1 MKEQANKFEQCSA
14 QLYLTQDQQMKTME
28 KEHKLEHDKLED
40 DKAKLSKQIE
50 QMVQKFKETRERVE
64 NETWERIDQQK
75 ETDKQ
80 EMAKEIDKSMKQ
92 KGELTLIMNNYKD
105 LKTQRDFQTDT
116 IKEMQNNL
124 NDELTNIQSLN
135 QQIGSQDKEIKE
147 RELTLTNKLERIS
160 ILRHKTMD
168 LEKFKFVLDY
178 KIKEMKQE
186 ITPRELDAQKLHEQN
201 TKMNQEVKHFARV
214 SSNLKLIKKDLRMR
228 LDGLL
233 KESNDIREKILT
245 QEGYMKQFKDD
256 IFQCLH
262 YIGDYKKL
270 KRNVIQLHKVYV
282 KEEHSKNEK
291 DDKSVVEDFSAR
303 RTHLEKQLEHL
314 RLNLSKDKKT

>member
-1 MKEQANKFEQCSA
+1 
-14 QLYLTQDQQMKTME
+14 MKTME

-186 ITPRELDAQKLHEQN
+186 ITPRELDA
-201 TKMNQEVKHFARV
+201 
-214 SSNLKLIKKDLRMR
+214 
-228 LDGLL
+228 
-233 KESNDIREKILT
+233 
-245 QEGYMKQFKDD
+245 
-256 IFQCLH
+256 
-262 YIGDYKKL
+262 
-270 KRNVIQLHKVYV
+270 
-282 KEEHSKNEK
+282 
-291 DDKSVVEDFSAR
+291 
-303 RTHLEKQLEHL
+303 
-314 RLNLSKDKKT
+314 